1 MRRGFDTFNGYIG
14 GSKDY
19 WSHSN
24 GKYDYCRN
32 YTVDHDAKGIYQP
45 NLVAKHSIEI
55 IDNVGFMNKAEAQGV
70 AKHPVLRLR

>member
-24 GKYDYCRN
+24 GEYDYYRN
-32 YTVDHDAKGIYQP
+32 YTVDLDAKGIYQP

-55 IDNVGFMNKAEAQGV
+55 IDNVGFMNKAED
-70 AKHPVLRLR
+70 PRSC